1 MFADEFAWF
10 NSEGE
15 VNGTG
20 EEVARDKFFRGGK
33 ELRGRK
39 QGRRGGDQ
47 LSWWQEGGG
56 TFVRPQY
63 SGQRSVRFLQ
73 LIFLSLKWAAQK
85 ECALLLPSATHQPL
99 VCTWGQ
105 RVINHEVKGQKGN
118 RTHDLHL
125 DHLWVCQFSPTS
137 HLLISGPGQILAP
150 FSLLPSH

>member
-20 EEVARDKFFRGGK
+20 EEVAGEKFFRGQ

-63 SGQRSVRFLQ
+63 SGQRSAKFLE
-73 LIFLSLKWAAQK
+73 LIFLSLKWAAQE
-85 ECALLLPSATHQPL
+85 ECALLLPPATHQPW

-105 RVINHEVKGQKGN
+105 RVINHEVKGQRGN

-125 DHLWVCQFSPTS
+125 DHLWACQFSPTS
-137 HLLISGPGQILAP
+137 HLLIYGPGHIH
-150 FSLLPSH
+150 SLLPSH